1 MKMVVAIVHVD
12 DASPVVKALSQ
23 AGYGVTHFKSAGG
36 FLRKQNATVF
46 AGVPDRDV
54 DRVLEL
60 IRERC
65 HARTEQ
71 VTPLPPVVEP
81 GEVYMPYPMEVEV
94 GGATIFVLDVAHFEK
109 C

>member
-1 MKMVVAIVHVD
+1 MKMVVAVVHAD
-12 DASPVVKALSQ
+12 DASGLVKALSQ
-23 AGYGVTHFKSAGG
+23 AGYGVTHLKSAGG
-36 FLRKQNATVF
+36 FLRKQNSTVL

-54 DRVLEL
+54 DRVIEI

-71 VTPLPPVVEP
+71 VSPLPPVIEP

-94 GGATIFVLDVAHFEK
+94 GGATVFILDVHRFEK

>member
-1 MKMVVAIVHVD
+1 MKMVMAIVHVD
-12 DASPVVKALSQ
+12 DAPGLTKALSR

-54 DRVLEL
+54 DRVME
-60 IRERC
+60 IIHRHC

-71 VTPLPPVVEP
+71 VSPLPPVVEP

-94 GGATIFVLDVAHFEK
+94 GGATIFVLNVDRFEK

>member
-1 MKMVVAIVHVD
+1 MKMVVAIVHAD
-12 DASPVVKALSQ
+12 DAGALTRSLSQ
-23 AGYGVTHFKSAGG
+23 AGYGVTHVKSAGG

-54 DRVLEL
+54 DRVLEI
-60 IRERC
+60 IRVRC
-65 HARTEQ
+65 QSRTEQ
-71 VTPLPPVVEP
+71 VSPLPPVVEP

-94 GGATIFVLDVAHFEK
+94 GGATVFVLDVERFEK

>member
-1 MKMVVAIVHVD
+1 MKMVVAIVQMD
-12 DASPVVKALSQ
+12 DAGALVKSLSQ
-23 AGYGVTHFKSAGG
+23 AGYGVTHVKSAGG
-36 FLRKQNATVF
+36 FLRKQNATVM

-54 DRVLEL
+54 DRVVEI

-65 HARTEQ
+65 HSRTEQ
-71 VTPLPPVVEP
+71 VSPLPPVVEP

-94 GGATIFVLDVAHFEK
+94 GGATIFVLDVAKFEK

>member
-1 MKMVVAIVHVD
+1 MKMIMAIVQMD
-12 DASPVVKALSQ
+12 DANSLVKALSH
-23 AGYGVTHFKSAGG
+23 AGYGVTHVKSAGG

-54 DRVLEL
+54 DHVIDI
-60 IRERC
+60 IRDHC

-71 VTPLPPVVEP
+71 VSPLPPVVEP

-94 GGATIFVLDVAHFEK
+94 GGATIFVLDVSRVER

>member
-1 MKMVVAIVHVD
+1 MKMVIAIVHVD
-12 DASPVVKALSQ
+12 DAGALTKSLAQ
-23 AGYGVTHFKSAGG
+23 AGYGVTHVKSAGG

-54 DRVLEL
+54 DRVLEI
-60 IRERC
+60 IRDRC
-65 HARTEQ
+65 HSRTEQ
-71 VTPLPPVVEP
+71 VSPLPPVVEP

-94 GGATIFVLDVAHFEK
+94 GGATVFVVDVVRFEK

>member
-1 MKMVVAIVHVD
+1 MKMIVAVVHAD
-12 DASPVVKALSQ
+12 DAGGVSKALSK
-23 AGYGVTHFKSAGG
+23 AGYGVTQLKSAGG
-36 FLRKQNATVF
+36 FLRRQNATIF

-54 DRVLEL
+54 EHVLDI

-71 VTPLPPVVEP
+71 VSPLPPVVEP

-94 GGATIFVLDVAHFEK
+94 GGATIFVLDVTHFEK

>member
-1 MKMVVAIVHVD
+1 MKMVMAIVHID
-12 DASPVVKALSQ
+12 DAGPVVKALSQ
-23 AGYGVTHFKSAGG
+23 AGYGVTHVKSAGG

-54 DRVLEL
+54 DRVLE
-60 IRERC
+60 IMREKC
-65 HARTEQ
+65 HSRTEQ
-71 VTPLPPVVEP
+71 ISPLPPVVEP

-94 GGATIFVLDVAHFEK
+94 GGATIFVLDVTRFEK